1 MWSFRRRCAV
11 KTRSVKKSVTKLPK
25 RSPKKSG
32 SAAKTDTQLRA
43 IAQSYFE
50 GLAKKDLSAVPWGD
64 DPHFER
70 H

>member
-1 MWSFRRRCAV
+1 M